1 MATTN
6 PANLPGTPVDP
17 AQAQG
22 AQIPL
27 QSFRIPDFPHEARG
41 LKALTLTCDI
51 KVDEYQSLLSQNY
64 TVPALPTGIESLTL
78 ELFSLGYP
86 PGFLTELAK
95 KLPNLKSVVVY
106 SQLFAGITNESQKD
120 AVEFF
125 KRLPM
130 LRALHFL
137 DVFAKPGFF
146 KDAAPWLKYNTS
158 ETPGEARRGLMFVE
172 VNYTFRHEDED
183 FMGKIQATELPL
195 LVGPG
200 LISVSFNVSP
210 PEKTEDDE
218 QDPSTL
224 QEAGSKEGVMAFNKT
239 LSADLEDALTDEE
252 SYPRGLRALNSTLY
266 TMTLEQLTKTLK
278 TQKNLLVLNTTLEV
292 GPGEATKKQLMKALE
307 SCKSVEQV
315 EIVANPSL
323 EFFMATSPFVC
334 ITSLL
339 SLINIGSTTAL
350 NAILALTVV
359 SLLCSYMIVISL
371 VILRRVRGQS
381 LPSRRFNLGRLGLP
395 INILAM
401 CYLMPIFV
409 FAFFPVTS
417 TVTPESMNWAI
428 VMFGGIMGF
437 ALVWYFIWGH
447 KVYVPP
453 VALVKRQ
460 EYED

>member
-51 KVDEYQSLLSQNY
+51 KVDEYQALLSQNY

-195 LVGPG
+195 LIGPG

-239 LSADLEDALTDEE
+239 LSADLEDALTGEE

-323 EFFMATSPFVC
+323 EFFMAVC
-334 ITSLL
+334 HPKQPTI
-339 SLINIGSTTAL
+339 
-350 NAILALTVV
+350 
-359 SLLCSYMIVISL
+359 
-371 VILRRVRGQS
+371 
-381 LPSRRFNLGRLGLP
+381 PKD
-395 INILAM
+395 
-401 CYLMPIFV
+401 
-409 FAFFPVTS
+409 
-417 TVTPESMNWAI
+417 
-428 VMFGGIMGF
+428 F
-437 ALVWYFIWGH
+437 ALRLQSISHYTDLNTLSFFLPCTTHYTIYI
-447 KVYVPP
+447 KSTF
-453 VALVKRQ
+453 
-460 EYED
+460 